1 MKTRK
6 WPFVYV
12 GIITVITY
20 LPILITV
27 IYSFNASK
35 ISSVWEGFSLKWYA
49 ELFRDRDIRESLVNS
64 LVLAGLSS
72 VISSRRHWMKCLL
85 RLVPRLSMTDLPN
98 TKLQRLFVGSVDMR

>member
-49 ELFRDRDIRESLVNS
+49 ELFKDRDIRECTMQPEVR
-64 LVLAGLSS
+64 A
-72 VISSRRHWMKCLL
+72 R
-85 RLVPRLSMTDLPN
+85 
-98 TKLQRLFVGSVDMR
+98 QRKA